1 MKKKVLSSL
10 LFIMFIP
17 FIVNAKIYQLNNLKE
32 DQIFLCNDEISL
44 YTPMDELLDDEDTI
58 YNKYGHF
65 ENMYGREFIF
75 IDLDSTSNRINSN
88 GGYSPNSGTIPIT
101 CPNDNKERYWK
112 ITNIE
117 YDLSLEYF
125 SIQFT
130 AYEKKPNLTITN
142 LINDKE
148 KYTAKKDEEL
158 KYSITIKN
166 IGDGKSN
173 DNIIITNVPKGI
185 SILEDRISDNGTYEK
200 ENNIIKWNK
209 ELLDPNQEYTFTY
222 YAKITDI
229 NLTEYIGNSSI
240 TSNQI
245 KEEVKSNNTVVNI
258 EKTENTTNN
267 IKNPKTDT
275 GNFIIIL
282 IVLLISSL
290 LFNLI
295 RKRKKVV

>member
-1 MKKKVLSSL
+1 M
-10 LFIMFIP
+10 
-17 FIVNAKIYQLNNLKE
+17 
-32 DQIFLCNDEISL
+32 
-44 YTPMDELLDDEDTI
+44 
-58 YNKYGHF
+58 
-65 ENMYGREFIF
+65 
-75 IDLDSTSNRINSN
+75 
-88 GGYSPNSGTIPIT
+88 
-101 CPNDNKERYWK
+101 
-112 ITNIE
+112 
-117 YDLSLEYF
+117 
-125 SIQFT
+125 
-130 AYEKKPNLTITN
+130 
-142 LINDKE
+142 
-148 KYTAKKDEEL
+148 
-158 KYSITIKN
+158 
-166 IGDGKSN
+166 
-173 DNIIITNVPKGI
+173 
-185 SILEDRISDNGTYEK
+185 
-200 ENNIIKWNK
+200 
-209 ELLDPNQEYTFTY
+209 LDPNQEYTFTY